1 MPEKKVVL
9 RNCGVIDPKR
19 ITTYLARDGFKAL
32 KKALSEMAPE
42 QVIEEIKASGLRGRG
57 GGGFLC
63 GLKWELA
70 RKSKGDEKYIIAN
83 ADEGEVGTFK
93 DRYILENDPFTLI
106 EAMAIAGYAIGA
118 KKGYIYLRAEY
129 HYLLD
134 SLKKAIGQAKKKG
147 LLDFDIDIREG
158 AGAYVCGEET
168 ALMESIEG
176 KRGEIRYRPPF
187 PPSRGLWEKPTIINN
202 VETLMNIPRIILNGA
217 NWFNQI
223 GTEESKGTKVFS
235 VSGDVKRPGV
245 YELVLGSRLKEL
257 VEDLALAEKVK
268 MVQVGGATGRI
279 LPYDMI
285 DTPLSFETILGSGA
299 VIVLDKSRDV
309 IDVVYKTLEF
319 LAEESCGKCAP
330 CREGTEVMIE
340 ILERFSKGEGLESD
354 LRILPELSNV
364 MMLSSLCGLG
374 QAAPYPVIDSLQY
387 FRSAYENRIRE
398 KGGVMI

>member
-1 MPEKKVVL
+1 VPEKRVVL

-19 ITTYLARDGFKAL
+19 ISTYLARDGFKAL
-32 KKALSEMAPE
+32 KKVLGEMTPE

-57 GGGFLC
+57 GGGFPC

-70 RKSKGDEKYIIAN
+70 RKSPRDEKYVIAN

-147 LLDFDIDIREG
+147 LLDFEIDIQEG

-187 PPSRGLWEKPTIINN
+187 PPSSGLWEKPTIVNN
-202 VETLMNIPRIILNGA
+202 VETLMNIPQIILNGA
-217 NWFNQI
+217 NWFNQM
-223 GTEESKGTKVFS
+223 GTEQSKGTKVFS

-257 VEDLALAEKVK
+257 VEDLASAEKMK

-279 LPYDMI
+279 IPYHMI

-299 VIVLDKSRDV
+299 VIVLDESRDV
-309 IDVVYKTLEF
+309 IDVVYKTMEF

-387 FRSAYENRIRE
+387 FRSAYENQIRE
-398 KGGVMI
+398 KGGVMV